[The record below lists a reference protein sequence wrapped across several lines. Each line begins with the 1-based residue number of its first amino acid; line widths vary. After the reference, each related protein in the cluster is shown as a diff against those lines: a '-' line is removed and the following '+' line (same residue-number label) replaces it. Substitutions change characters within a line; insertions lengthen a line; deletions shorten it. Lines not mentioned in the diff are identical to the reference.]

1 MDPLLDLLQH
11 VEGIMAADFDDHL
24 RQYEL
29 EREVAEAARSDWQ
42 ARVKV
47 AVSKGD
53 DPPMAPPPPPRAPER
68 PRVCVSDAT
77 VEKLAF
83 LAAALPRGLLLQ
95 RDEIAGW
102 LGAFDKYGGGGS
114 DRAF

>member
-1 MDPLLDLLQH
+1 
-11 VEGIMAADFDDHL
+11 
-24 RQYEL
+24 
-29 EREVAEAARSDWQ
+29 
-42 ARVKV
+42 
-47 AVSKGD
+47 
-53 DPPMAPPPPPRAPER
+53 MAPPPPPRAPER

-77 VEKLAF
+77 VEKLAS

>member
-1 MDPLLDLLQH
+1 
-11 VEGIMAADFDDHL
+11 
-24 RQYEL
+24 
-29 EREVAEAARSDWQ
+29 
-42 ARVKV
+42 
-47 AVSKGD
+47 
-53 DPPMAPPPPPRAPER
+53 
-68 PRVCVSDAT
+68 VCVSDAT
-77 VEKLAF
+77 VEKLAS